1 MKFDIKDKNEYI
13 RIIKY
18 AMVGVVNT
26 LIDWGVYFV
35 MTTFLSADPVLANV
49 VGYAT
54 GTLASFM
61 GNKFF
66 TFKAKNTK
74 TGVEFLKFIVVNLL
88 SLGASTLALSL
99 LISSLEINKYIAK
112 IISSFVSMAINY
124 IGSRFFV
131 FDKK

>member
-112 IISSFVSMAINY
+112 IISSFISMAINY